1 MDGNARAI
9 IRACGAVLLW
19 STAASAFK
27 LTLVRGDP
35 WQAVMVAS
43 ATSTMV
49 FFGACRGRPGP
60 FSPPLLLQGAV
71 RGFLNPFLYYMVLLT
86 AYSMLPAQVAMVVNY
101 LWPVTLTILA
111 VPLLGQRLEGRNMA
125 GILVSFGGVALM
137 ALIRGGAG
145 GDVGLLPLFL
155 AFSSTVIW
163 ALYWVL
169 NTRASG
175 RVPANLFLNFCF
187 GTLYLALWGLFT
199 GRRIPADPG
208 LLAGGAYIGV
218 FEMGVT
224 FLLWNTALKM
234 SDRASRVSGLI
245 YFTPFLS
252 LAVIAMA
259 VHEPIAPSTFAG
271 LLLVIAGVLI
281 GDGLNKNNKPRQ
293 RIDLQQV
300 TN

>member
-1 MDGNARAI
+1 MDSNARAI
-9 IRACGAVLLW
+9 LRASGAVLLW

-27 LTLVRGDP
+27 LTLARGDP

-43 ATSTMV
+43 ATSTLV

-60 FSPPLLLQGAV
+60 FSLRGLLHGAV
-71 RGFLNPFLYYMVLLT
+71 RGFLNPFLYYLVLLT

-101 LWPVTLTILA
+101 LWPLTLSILA
-111 VPLLGQRLEGRNMA
+111 VPLLGQRLGGRALA

-137 ALIRGGAG
+137 ALIRGGSG
-145 GDVGLLPLFL
+145 GEVQLLPLSL
-155 AFSSTVIW
+155 AFASTVVW

-175 RVPANLFLNFCF
+175 PVPVNLFLNFCF
-187 GTLYLALWGLFT
+187 GTLYLAVWGVIA

-252 LAVIAMA
+252 LGVIALS
-259 VHEPIAPSTFAG
+259 VREPIAPSTFAG

-281 GDGLNKNNKPRQ
+281 GDGLNKHNKPRQ
-293 RIDLQQV
+293 IIDV
-300 TN
+300 